1 MPWVGLTWTSLAF
14 SAYLMGSI
22 PTAYLVTRWLT
33 GRDIR
38 RLGDGNA
45 GAANVSRTVGPRAG
59 ITVGVVDITKGAA
72 AILLARGLFHSAAA
86 EMMAGAAVIAGHN
99 WPVHLGL
106 RGGRGAATASGV
118 LVVLLP
124 LPAVPLGI
132 FALLILYWTK
142 STIKAMSVFLIPIG
156 FLAWL
161 LGYSYS
167 LMAYA
172 VGMPVMVGLSHYFSL
187 KRLSPTSSQP
197 SAVSTPPLPRTGP
210 GLKADG

>member
-1 MPWVGLTWTSLAF
+1 MTWVGLTWTSLAF

-22 PTAYLVTRWLT
+22 PTAYLVTRWFT

-45 GAANVSRTVGPRAG
+45 GAANVSRTVGSRAG
-59 ITVGVVDITKGAA
+59 ITVGVVDITKGAV

-187 KRLSPTSSQP
+187 KRLSPASSQL
-197 SAVSTPPLPRTGP
+197 SAISGQAPAPPQHGA
-210 GLKADG
+210 GAES